1 MPKRKIDEVYS
12 EENDHCE
19 ATNDSLE
26 SNEDSNESGNS
37 GKTYL
42 YCTPFTA
49 FDLLDSNFYQKL
61 SSISVFYICS
71 NKIGSSKVS
80 LYGVTPSLLW
90 SPF

>member
-37 GKTYL
+37 GKTHL
-42 YCTPFTA
+42 YGTPFTT
-49 FDLLDSNFYQKL
+49 FDLLDSNFYQTL
-61 SSISVFYICS
+61 SYISVFYI
-71 NKIGSSKVS
+71 
-80 LYGVTPSLLW
+80 
-90 SPF
+90 